1 MKGGAR
7 AYNHRLNF
15 VAMQR
20 MYGKSSAKFKYSIE
34 GPCVSLNSHY
44 RTKVLQ
50 KKKKKRKKNS
60 AALSSLN
67 RSVVQLEGWCCAL
80 RVQSYFKHSR
90 NEYKWDK
97 LPDLS

>member
-50 KKKKKRKKNS
+50 KKKRKEKKI
-60 AALSSLN
+60 
-67 RSVVQLEGWCCAL
+67 QL
-80 RVQSYFKHSR
+80 HSQVST
-90 NEYKWDK
+90 EASFSWKVGVA
-97 LPDLS
+97 P